1 MRKECIVCQRTL
13 CVHDKEFCSDECHQ
27 IHCKDMLRYNLKGI
41 LGLGFCWEK
50 KRDSF
55 DLLEIQ
61 YKYKNVETGNIETNI
76 VNFEEES

>member
-1 MRKECIVCQRTL
+1 
-13 CVHDKEFCSDECHQ
+13 
-27 IHCKDMLRYNLKGI
+27 MLRYNLKGI

-55 DLLEIQ
+55 DLLEIR